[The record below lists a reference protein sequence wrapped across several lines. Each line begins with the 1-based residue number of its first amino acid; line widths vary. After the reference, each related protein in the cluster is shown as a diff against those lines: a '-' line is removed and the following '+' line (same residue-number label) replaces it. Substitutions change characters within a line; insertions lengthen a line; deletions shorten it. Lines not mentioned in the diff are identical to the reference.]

1 MDASC
6 NVWLQAVLHGC
17 KLSIKQQLL
26 VQTCAQNQHLTC
38 FALTLSAPDV
48 ITDMASSLCH
58 AAAGAVIIDTQGTED
73 PDQRIY
79 R

>member
-6 NVWLQAVLHGC
+6 IAWMQAV
-17 KLSIKQQLL
+17 
-26 VQTCAQNQHLTC
+26 NQAAALGADLRSESSYLHLTC
-38 FALTLSAPDV
+38 FALTLSTPDV

-58 AAAGAVIIDTQGTED
+58 AAAGAVINDTQGTED
-73 PDQRIY
+73 PDQRHY